1 MTLEAKQRGFLPE
14 VSHRPH
20 IPPHLCTFKS
30 VPLPVKCDLLINEGH
45 ASFRL
50 PITRP
55 LGGAA
60 AGRDA
65 VFFFPCEQLWATVS
79 T

>member
-1 MTLEAKQRGFLPE
+1 MTLEAKQRGFLLE
-14 VSHRPH
+14 VSHRPLL
-20 IPPHLCTFKS
+20 PPLYTFKS

-45 ASFRL
+45 ASFCL
-50 PITRP
+50 LITRP